1 MKSIK
6 IMTAIASLMATTLA
20 CDTIEK
26 STDTTVIG
34 KQQNID
40 IENGRMSP
48 EVLWAMGRIGSPSV
62 SPDGKKIAYTVSYYS
77 IKLLKV
83 IDVFGCFWG
92 HFSETSKRCF
102 WGHVFIQLTFI

>member
-34 KQQNID
+34 KQQDIA

-62 SPDGKKIAYTVSYYS
+62 SPDGKKFVVVRDCDQT
-77 IKLLKV
+77 KLVPEKENT
-83 IDVFGCFWG
+83 G
-92 HFSETSKRCF
+92 
-102 WGHVFIQLTFI
+102 